1 MSDCRDGYESDSS
14 EEDGDRVKPL
24 PTLQGRKKSIR
35 FREPLVSTR
44 RLSRFPSPQRR
55 ESIISSYRSGLY
67 YPKVVT
73 FVKNGDKF
81 FEGVKINVS
90 QRNFRSFDI
99 LLSELS
105 RCIELPAG
113 VRNVYTPEGG
123 HRVTDLTQFEHK
135 QTYVCAST
143 EPFRKMDYGNL
154 KNPNWQSAAKLK
166 HQPPPESVFS
176 KNFNL
181 NASLNASMRSL
192 NGSVQSEKA
201 LFTKPRRQ
209 SVKPV
214 RPKHMRLS
222 SIVTEADEESPQKE
236 KVDTLSTLRVPNPTE
251 PKPKTITIIRNGPP
265 PRQCVTVLLNK
276 NSIVSWEHAT
286 RLISENLNTI
296 NGCLRLFKLD
306 GEKVQS
312 LSQLWKAGNMLI
324 AVGNEAFSISEF
336 MRGQVHGRCFP
347 VPYINCEYVFTYS

>member
-1 MSDCRDGYESDSS
+1 MSDCRGGYESDAS

-24 PTLQGRKKSIR
+24 PTLQGRKKSLR

-44 RLSRFPSPQRR
+44 RLSRFPSLQRR
-55 ESIISSYRSGLY
+55 ESNISSYWSGLY
-67 YPKVVT
+67 DPKVVT

-123 HRVTDLTQFEHK
+123 HRVTKLTQFEHK

-214 RPKHMRLS
+214 RPRQMRLS

-251 PKPKTITIIRNGPP
+251 PKPMTITIVRNGPP

-306 GEKVQS
+306 GKKVQS

-347 VPYINCEYVFTYS
+347 VLYMLRYIMFQL